1 MHVKP
6 TKWLRTYPRFFPSY
20 KRKIILEIEEFSFTT
35 SFKGNYMT
43 DWQRM
48 QNFFRCELVMSE
60 IECID
65 RLVLLIRLNSFCWLL
80 GTWYGSLLLTSQL
93 SLRSFLYVLVS
104 CLLRLCS
111 TKSKIFLLSG

>member
-1 MHVKP
+1 MKRSNACQTYKMVK
-6 TKWLRTYPRFFPSY
+6 KLSDIFLLINVKLLW
-20 KRKIILEIEEFSFTT
+20 KFSFTT
-35 SFKGNYMT
+35 SFKGNYKT

-48 QNFFRCELVMSE
+48 QNFFRGELVMSE

-111 TKSKIFLLSG
+111 TKSKKFH